1 MVCEKMSFLLFQSCT
16 KCFLPPFP
24 FYFLLLVSYFFLLLQ
39 CIGGLHP
46 VICLRI
52 SFATIPFSSLCF
64 VSSLLVLLLRQS
76 LSTIKTLSNQSNHP
90 IHGFRSVFI
99 FKQQQISSTN
109 TTQYAQAHMQY
120 QLLSLAMFTDCVS
133 LLILTFFNTF
143 PPTTPISLVVPFIS
157 TFPQYLFLSLF
168 LPQFPF
174 AVSPSP
180 FSYIKKKPTF
190 KVIIFLSV
198 II

>member
-1 MVCEKMSFLLFQSCT
+1 MLSS
-16 KCFLPPFP
+16 PFP

-52 SFATIPFSSLCF
+52 SFATIPFSSLLLSFFSTCF
-64 VSSLLVLLLRQS
+64 TFTAITFYDQD
-76 LSTIKTLSNQSNHP
+76 TIKPAKSPHPWFQICFHFQAAANLFNKHNTIRTGAYAISTVIISNVH
-90 IHGFRSVFI
+90 RLC
-99 FKQQQISSTN
+99 ISSN
-109 TTQYAQAHMQY
+109 SHSRQHFSPNNPHLSSSPLHQY
-120 QLLSLAMFTDCVS
+120 LS
-133 LLILTFFNTF
+133 
-143 PPTTPISLVVPFIS
+143 PISLS
-157 TFPQYLFLSLF
+157 LSLF

-180 FSYIKKKPTF
+180 FSYIKKKPAF